1 MVKKTLKPVAL
12 GWEEWLSLPGLK
24 VPAIKAK
31 IDTGATTSSL
41 HAMYVEPYKSKGG
54 KRVRFAVKPL
64 PDKPDMILSCS
75 AKVVDEREVT
85 SSNGEVEL
93 RYVIETSVKVGGQ
106 KWPIEITLS
115 NRENMQYRMLL
126 GRSAL
131 PPNSTV
137 NPTESFLHGTG
148 NLLSYDEI
156 TQADLEFKPL
166 KIGVL
171 SESETIYSTKR
182 LIETAR
188 ARGHEAELVRTSE
201 CYMDIGYETGRVHYD
216 KKAFEKYDAIIPR
229 IGSRLT
235 FFGTAVV
242 RQFETTGTYCVN
254 TAQAIT
260 ASRDKLYAHQ
270 VMAQNKLPMPKT
282 AFTKSSA
289 FTKDIIKMVG
299 GAPLVIKLLESTQG
313 NGVVL
318 AETQQAAESVIGAF
332 QGMDANILVQEFI
345 KEANGTDIRCFVVGK
360 KVVAS
365 MKRTAKEGEF
375 RSNIHKGGMGSK
387 IKITPEERRVAVRA
401 AQALGLKVAGVDILR
416 GKDGPKILEVNS
428 SPGLEGI
435 EAVTGK
441 DVAAFII
448 EYIEKNARTLI
459 QKKQNNRAV

>member
-1 MVKKTLKPVAL
+1 MTSKKIKPVAL

-41 HAMYVEPYKSKGG
+41 HALYVEPYKSKNG

-64 PDKPDMILSCS
+64 PDKPDIMLQCS

-93 RYVIETSVKVGGQ
+93 RYVIQTTVAVGDQ
-106 KWPIEITLS
+106 KWPIEMTLS

-131 PPNSTV
+131 PENSTV
-137 NPTESFLHGTG
+137 NPTVSFLHGTG

-156 TQADLEFKPL
+156 SQSDLTFKPL

-171 SESETIYSTKR
+171 SESESIYSTAR
-182 LIETAR
+182 LLEAAR
-188 ARGHEAELVRTSE
+188 ARGHDAELIRTSE
-201 CYMDIGYETGRVHYD
+201 SYMNIGYETGRVHYD
-216 KKAFEKYDAIIPR
+216 KKAFDKYDAVIPR

-254 TAQAIT
+254 TAQSIT

-282 AFTKSSA
+282 AFTKSSNH
-289 FTKDIIKMVG
+289 TKDIIKMVG
-299 GAPLVIKLLESTQG
+299 GPPLVIKLLESTQG

-332 QGMDANILVQEFI
+332 QGLDANILVQEFI
-345 KEANGTDIRCFVVGK
+345 KESKGTDIRCFVVGK
-360 KVVAS
+360 KVIGS

-375 RSNIHKGGMGSK
+375 RSNLHKGGAGTK

-401 AQALGLKVAGVDILR
+401 AQALGLRVAGVDILR

-435 EAVTGK
+435 EKVTGR
-441 DVAAFII
+441 DIANAII
-448 EYIEKNARTLI
+448 EYIEKNARTLV
-459 QKKQNNRAV
+459 KKKNKKP